1 MEACGMTEREQSAER
16 GKAERRELEAAGW
29 ESKGRGAKGRGA
41 KAVWK
46 SPTDGHW
53 YVHHQAVIALRKAR
67 REAT

>member
-1 MEACGMTEREQSAER
+1 MTEKRNQAIERREPEC
-16 GKAERRELEAAGW
+16 RELEAAGW
-29 ESKGRGAKGRGA
+29 ESKGRGAKAG
-41 KAVWK
+41 WK